1 MRWTSP
7 LIALGLAL
15 AALALPF
22 AALAQDEP
30 YPSRAVRLIAAAGPG
45 GNPDVLGR
53 LLAEKFTTSMGKP
66 FVVENMPGAGGVV
79 AANLVAKGNPDG
91 HLLMMG
97 DSGALAINAAL
108 NPNLSYHPVKD
119 FTPITALVT
128 LPTIMVAHPSVPAA
142 TLAEFIALAK
152 KEPGKLSFGSAGP
165 GSIHH
170 LTMAI
175 FNDRAGIDLL
185 HVPYRGGSAMV
196 NGLLAGEI
204 QVGWSGIPNVMELI
218 AAGRLRAYC
227 ISILQRSPS
236 VPQIPTC
243 AELGQSG
250 FDIATMMGL
259 QAPAGAPAKVVA
271 RVQAEAAAAMREPAM
286 AARMTQLGMVMQ
298 ENGTAHYVKFM
309 QDDLARYAAIVNK
322 LNLQIK

>member
-1 MRWTSP
+1 
-7 LIALGLAL
+7 
-15 AALALPF
+15 
-22 AALAQDEP
+22 
-30 YPSRAVRLIAAAGPG
+30 
-45 GNPDVLGR
+45 
-53 LLAEKFTTSMGKP
+53 
-66 FVVENMPGAGGVV
+66 
-79 AANLVAKGNPDG
+79 
-91 HLLMMG
+91 
-97 DSGALAINAAL
+97 
-108 NPNLSYHPVKD
+108 
-119 FTPITALVT
+119 
-128 LPTIMVAHPSVPAA
+128 
-142 TLAEFIALAK
+142 
-152 KEPGKLSFGSAGP
+152 
-165 GSIHH
+165 
-170 LTMAI
+170 
-175 FNDRAGIDLL
+175 
-185 HVPYRGGSAMV
+185 V

>member
-1 MRWTSP
+1 
-7 LIALGLAL
+7 
-15 AALALPF
+15 
-22 AALAQDEP
+22 
-30 YPSRAVRLIAAAGPG
+30 
-45 GNPDVLGR
+45 
-53 LLAEKFTTSMGKP
+53 
-66 FVVENMPGAGGVV
+66 
-79 AANLVAKGNPDG
+79 
-91 HLLMMG
+91 
-97 DSGALAINAAL
+97 
-108 NPNLSYHPVKD
+108 
-119 FTPITALVT
+119 
-128 LPTIMVAHPSVPAA
+128 
-142 TLAEFIALAK
+142 
-152 KEPGKLSFGSAGP
+152 
-165 GSIHH
+165 
-170 LTMAI
+170 MAI

-218 AAGRLRAYC
+218 AAGRLRGYC

-243 AELGQSG
+243 DELGQRG

-322 LNLQIK
+322 LGLQIK